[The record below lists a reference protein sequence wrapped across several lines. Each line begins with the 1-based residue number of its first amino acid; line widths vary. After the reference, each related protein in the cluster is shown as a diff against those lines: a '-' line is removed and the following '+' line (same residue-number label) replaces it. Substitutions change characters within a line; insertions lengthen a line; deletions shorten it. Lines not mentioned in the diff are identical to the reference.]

1 MDPITAFQVAGTV
14 VTSPDGT
21 QSNATHLSTI
31 VEDLA
36 GISAQVNDALYT
48 STSRAATASD
58 ETLVRLCQE
67 CQDIAT
73 EIRAALR
80 SLQAKGTSMLD
91 HAKASVVVAL
101 KATWSRDKLEKLE
114 HRLQQIRSEMM
125 MAMLVA
131 LWEKERLQGGS
142 SDQGLTAQID
152 QISKAIDRNNS
163 KLDEFFQQLDA
174 ITSEDALGEPR
185 RKALFRKLWEAEWR
199 PSDTHLQSEFQIT
212 SGDSTLNQ
220 NIQGQIIQS
229 LHFSSIVAREK
240 AISKPYETTYR
251 WIFRSDHNSGQGSP
265 SNRRQSFAQWLED
278 SSSKVYWITGKAG
291 SGKSTLMNFIVHH
304 SLTKQHLQAWAE
316 PLPLVRAYF
325 YFWEAGQNSLQK
337 SRQGLMQTLL
347 WQCLKERPEMI
358 ARVTPR
364 RWTVHQVL
372 RGLETPGPPWT
383 WDELRTAFSIFAS
396 ENGKSFRLALF
407 LDGLDEFE
415 GEPSELIQFV
425 KDLVITHGVKI
436 CVASRPWTDFSDA
449 FDQYPMLTMQS
460 LTQSDISSFIR
471 GNFAASK
478 AFRERQALFPDQAKN
493 LLQEISNK
501 AQGVFLWVFLVV
513 RDLLISLSRGRSLS
527 DLQAIV
533 DDLPSDL
540 FKLYSRMRERV
551 ELEDMG
557 KSARYYQLMVA
568 ALKPLHA
575 VTLWMA
581 DGEDLPEG
589 DTFTKEMEDNMNKIL
604 QRRLDSSTRGLLELG
619 DNGIVSFLHRTA
631 REWVLQTAASEGLQ
645 AQAPPEFN
653 PNLVLLQV
661 LTKQLRH
668 EKIYLYLGN
677 SRLSFWDFV
686 FLGFLYAT
694 RVVDSPSMSRQLV
707 QAIDNFDAALCER
720 AAMLGKKGY
729 IFSPHSAT
737 SQAAM
742 LQNSNRWYSRLGKR
756 KGRASAYSHHW
767 SSTQEDATRSG
778 NTGNG
783 IIGIAAQFAVV
794 PYVREKVKDDKSL
807 LKPDPCRKPLLENTV
822 FGWQLYTYRTFEDLS
837 EYHLVAG
844 NLRGQLMRQRSELV
858 KTLLDMGAQPN
869 ETGCG
874 VLDRIGQLDDFDKMR
889 IGSKEYWEQVEDL
902 LCAGRRRSRFGIG

>member
-36 GISAQVNDALYT
+36 GISAQVNDALYA

-80 SLQAKGTSMLD
+80 SLQAKGTSKLD

-114 HRLQQIRSEMM
+114 QRLQQIRSEMM

-131 LWEKERLQGGS
+131 PWEKERLQGGS

-163 KLDEFFQQLDA
+163 
-174 ITSEDALGEPR
+174 
-185 RKALFRKLWEAEWR
+185 
-199 PSDTHLQSEFQIT
+199 EFQIT

-220 NIQGQIIQS
+220 NIQRQIIQS

-251 WIFRSDHNSGQGSP
+251 WIFRNDHNSGQGSP

-337 SRQGLMQTLL
+337 SRQGLMQTIL

-425 KDLVITHGVKI
+425 KDLVITHGVKV

-513 RDLLISLSRGRSLS
+513 RDLLTSLSRGRSLS

-589 DTFTKEMEDNMNKIL
+589 DTFTKEMGDNMNKIL

-661 LTKQLRH
+661 LTKQLRY
-668 EKIYLYLGN
+668 EKIYLHLGN
-677 SRLSFWDFV
+677 SKLSFWDFV
-686 FLGFLYAT
+686 FTQRELST
-694 RVVDSPSMSRQLV
+694 R
-707 QAIDNFDAALCER
+707 
-720 AAMLGKKGY
+720 
-729 IFSPHSAT
+729 
-737 SQAAM
+737 
-742 LQNSNRWYSRLGKR
+742 
-756 KGRASAYSHHW
+756 
-767 SSTQEDATRSG
+767 
-778 NTGNG
+778 
-783 IIGIAAQFAVV
+783 
-794 PYVREKVKDDKSL
+794 
-807 LKPDPCRKPLLENTV
+807 
-822 FGWQLYTYRTFEDLS
+822 
-837 EYHLVAG
+837 
-844 NLRGQLMRQRSELV
+844 LR
-858 KTLLDMGAQPN
+858 
-869 ETGCG
+869 
-874 VLDRIGQLDDFDKMR
+874 
-889 IGSKEYWEQVEDL
+889 
-902 LCAGRRRSRFGIG
+902 